1 MISKIITKRIKP
13 KDYHGVRKKILK
25 YVLLVVFGGSVI
37 AGTNH
42 VLYAY
47 FSNSEF
53 FRVTSINIQGGGK
66 ISKEEILEASG
77 INIHTNILA
86 LDADAVQQKLCR
98 NGWIE
103 SVIISKDWPSS
114 LELTVT
120 ERVPVA
126 MIEQWGNLYYTDR
139 KGVVFAKVANGE
151 DLDFPVI
158 SGLMTNAEAEKDCRL
173 IMQSINLAG
182 LKTALSLID
191 YSRVIN
197 SALPRQNISQIHVTA
212 TDEIQLFLA
221 NKPFPIYLKSNDINT
236 QYHRLAKVL
245 DWLYRKKE
253 FEKTAYIYVGYN
265 GDKVLVGKTNA

>member
-1 MISKIITKRIKP
+1 
-13 KDYHGVRKKILK
+13 RKKILK